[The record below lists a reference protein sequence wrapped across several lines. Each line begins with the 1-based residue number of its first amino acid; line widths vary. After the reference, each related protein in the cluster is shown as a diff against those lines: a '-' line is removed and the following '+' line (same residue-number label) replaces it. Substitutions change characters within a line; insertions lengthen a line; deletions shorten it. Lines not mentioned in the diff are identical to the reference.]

1 MISALGTWRRCVGAW
16 VWVVVVGVGGVTYGQ
31 TAPDKNGARPS
42 VLSLPSGPGSIEGL
56 GKSFQP
62 QLNTGA
68 VTYPVALK
76 LPAGPAG
83 FAPKLTLVYN
93 TGFGNGPLGRGWRLE
108 GPVAIERQTV
118 KGFPRYRDSERGGG
132 RDVFVFEGEELVPL
146 SNGTYRLEND
156 ESFRRFSPVAG
167 REGGPID
174 AWLIEDRDGTRH
186 WLGRHGGDAAGAV
199 SRVVNPELEDRSPFE
214 RTFRWR
220 EDAAEDVNGNRIEY
234 EYRTFADSPGVLYLE
249 RVTWR
254 AADVTD
260 ARHEVE
266 LRTEPRADRLS
277 DYRAGFEQGW
287 GRRYREIAVGS
298 HFDGS
303 LHRVRAY
310 ELAYDAREGA
320 VVVGDGNS
328 RNIGLGVSE
337 LHAVTEFGSD
347 RGWGGTGTRGTPLPP
362 TRFAYTPMR
371 LQPYG
376 EAEVARLAAL
386 RHGVRPHERDPLV
399 SGPVVRQ
406 LLQSTEGGATSPV
419 FDTPLHDSRVELA
432 DVDGDGLVD
441 ILDTRLGPG
450 RPRYTVARN
459 LGGGVF
465 QASRPVRR
473 HPGGADLGQHTADAQ
488 TWLSDANGDGVVDL
502 VQIIGRNAQ
511 RRTVIYENLASG
523 APGGEE
529 GFSDEP
535 VVRYGTPEF
544 VDTTR
549 PDVRQIDLNFDK
561 VSDVLVS
568 SERGLTGYI
577 GSANG
582 DWEPLVVANTA
593 PGSYRFAADLPGG
606 TRGPQ
611 PLVQLADLNGDR
623 LLDLVRVYVREPGVA
638 EVSYRPMTGPM
649 SWGAEVAL
657 GFADGDG
664 NRLSATARLRLP
676 GIGIDRLDPANR
688 WDAVRMLDANGDGL
702 SDLVFVETGRSVRVY
717 LNVHGDAFSGPYS
730 VDGVPPYRPRDRDN
744 PTLLRTADVNGN
756 GSVDLVFY
764 HRVGGPGLQGLW
776 YVDFLGGQKPGLLR
790 IADNGIGLRSYIR
803 YKSAVVDQIAARE
816 SGAPWAN
823 VAPVSTWVV
832 SGMVDDIGLDFN
844 LDGESDR
851 RVTTFRYR
859 DPYYDGFEKQF
870 RGFRFVQ
877 RVEWGDDIDPRTGLP
892 RRAEAVPGH
901 RTTVTR
907 FGFHTGE
914 PDGVDN
920 DDYLDGFDTEPR
932 AAVRVFDEWT
942 PFGGR
947 EEEALKGTL
956 FLQESVHPLALG
968 DGAADFDACARRL
981 ALEPVLFAGSTPCT
995 PDRYVYRREEHRW
1008 TIRRLYRPP
1017 AVVAPKGRRLQE
1029 EPFVIALGGMT
1040 VSFAHRVAVHTTLPE
1055 ANGVLR
1061 DVFDHPD
1068 APVAAAEPVVLKV
1081 EYEYDDFGNVTLERN
1096 WGVTAGRDPPLDDER
1111 VVRTTFARVLGAD
1124 GRIDPWILDRPATRR
1139 VEDEQGAFVAEERR
1153 FYDGAPF
1160 VGLPLGQLGRRG
1172 LVSRREGRVHDPAS
1186 AVPPLTWLPAD
1197 VTQPLPG
1204 PGDPRVDA
1212 PKWIVQERVAYDASG
1227 NRIAAAD
1234 GLARLAADGR
1244 LDPDSGHATLTTYD
1258 HVFRTFPV
1266 EERVRI
1272 GGGRPVLVFRA
1283 AYVSQET
1290 PYAAA
1295 VHWGHGVMTASWNP
1309 NGHRTDYLHDG
1320 HGRLTATRSP
1330 GDSDALPTVVFAYR
1344 PADPHRGLRYDY
1356 DRLGRLQPAGVPVR
1370 VPFDSAANLVVTDRR
1385 ETAGEEGVVRSAAF
1399 TTGLGT
1405 EVLRLEEDAP
1415 GGYAVMKATRI
1426 GLRGTPVFE
1435 AHPYRQ
1441 QTLEF
1446 RVPVLDAV
1454 GTELSSDPMDRVI
1467 RRLLPL
1473 EHDGPGAPRM
1483 ETRVHHL
1490 PLSEWRFDEEDIAS
1504 VDPVQNHRGTPLVL
1518 ESDGLERLVGVTE
1531 HVRRSNGV
1539 EPWRTLYFHDLND
1552 KLAGILDSQNNLRVM
1567 RHDGLGRRL
1576 ALHDINR
1583 GLLRFVFDG
1592 ADNVVETLDAKE
1604 HRITYRYDGANRLL
1618 SEDYHDAGQAFS
1630 AGRDY
1635 DPQQPLSEENRPDVL
1650 FTYDLPSG
1658 PVDLGGGLPVLPANT
1673 MGFLTGVSDLSGEE
1687 HVSYD
1692 ARGRV
1697 AWHSKLLGAS
1707 GAATAHRTA
1716 MTYDSADRLTGIEYP
1731 DGTRVAYH
1739 YNARGRTNRIDSDQL
1754 GIVLAAR
1761 SYTAAGLPELTTY
1774 GNGVE
1779 SSRDH
1784 DLRLRPRTITNF
1796 SPSERSTFMDY
1807 RYRYD
1812 GVSNVLVIQ
1821 DRREATDGE
1830 RFENSQSFAYDDLY
1844 RLTGA
1849 AYDTGHLVLAY
1860 DRTGNLTERR
1870 FVAADAATAE
1880 TSMPGRIYHGGSRGV
1895 TGRIGRATN
1904 DPGPQAPTSAENG
1917 RSYSYDA
1924 NGNLARRG
1932 DETLTWD
1939 FNDRLV
1945 GVEHPAFRA
1954 EYVYDYTGR
1963 RVTKRVWDGSPSR
1976 SGVAFETHYVSRYYH
1991 VVDGRTQRYV
2001 FDGGNRV
2008 ARALDN
2014 GDLMF
2019 YHQDLVTSNGAL
2031 TDASGSLI
2039 QSNAFMPFGGV
2050 RARHDRRQ
2058 ATADNG
2064 TPEYLFHQ
2072 KERDQETELLY
2083 FEARYVDDV
2092 IGRFIRVDPALIES
2106 PREFLETPQVLNGY
2120 AFAVNNSLRYT
2131 DSSGKTPLL
2140 VVPAM
2145 YASITAYAVSRG
2157 FVIYYGVQTAKS
2169 AYNVYLDPSARN
2181 FTDLG
2186 WDALGLTVSAAT
2198 LPVLSM
2204 KNLRLEWLANGIK
2217 FVGMKGA
2224 PGTGANYMSRRFALD
2239 LGHKSLTV
2247 HKIGPWSWPHGHIG
2261 GYYSLV
2267 PKHIPMEVAEGIL
2280 RTGIVAGGLLQRIDG
2295 GTSPGKEF
2303 PFGVPMAPMS
2313 SKSLS
2318 PTK

>member
-1 MISALGTWRRCVGAW
+1 M
-16 VWVVVVGVGGVTYGQ
+16 
-31 TAPDKNGARPS
+31 
-42 VLSLPSGPGSIEGL
+42 
-56 GKSFQP
+56 
-62 QLNTGA
+62 
-68 VTYPVALK
+68 TYPVALK

-199 SRVVNPELEDRSPFE
+199 SRVVNPRFEDGSPFE

-234 EYRTFADSPGVLYLE
+234 EYRTFADSPGVLYLA

-254 AADVTD
+254 AGDAAG

-266 LRTEPRADRLS
+266 FRTEPRADRLS

-320 VVVGDGNS
+320 VVVGDGDS

-376 EAEVARLAAL
+376 EAEVARLAGL
-386 RHGVRPHERDPLV
+386 RYGVRPHEPDPLV
-399 SGPVVRQ
+399 SGSVVRQ
-406 LLQSTEGGATSPV
+406 LLQSTEGGATNPV
-419 FDTPLHDSRVELA
+419 FDTPLHDSRVEFA

-441 ILDTRLGPG
+441 ILDTRLESG

-473 HPGGADLGQHTADAQ
+473 HPAGADLGQHTADAQ

-535 VVRYGTPEF
+535 VVMYGTPEL

-577 GSANG
+577 ASAGG
-582 DWEPLVVANTA
+582 DWEPWVVANPA
-593 PGSYRFAADLPGG
+593 PGNYRFAADLPGG

-611 PLVQLADLNGDR
+611 PLVQLADMNGDR
-623 LLDLVRVYVREPGVA
+623 LLDLVRVFVREPSVA
-638 EVSYRPMTGPM
+638 EVNYRPMTGPM

-702 SDLVFVETGRSVRVY
+702 SDLVFVEAGRSVRVY
-717 LNVHGDAFSGPYS
+717 LNVHGSAFSGPYS

-776 YVDFLGGQKPGLLR
+776 YVDFLGGQKPGLLQ

-803 YKSAVVDQIAARE
+803 YKSALVDQVAARE
-816 SGAPWAN
+816 GGAPWAN
-823 VAPVSTWVV
+823 VSPVSTWVV
-832 SGMVDDIGLDFN
+832 SGMVDDVGLDFN

-877 RVEWGDDIDPRTGLP
+877 RAEWGDDVDSRTGLP

-914 PDGVDN
+914 PDGLDN
-920 DDYLDGFDTEPR
+920 DDYLNGFDTEPR

-947 EEEALKGTL
+947 EEEALKGKL

-981 ALEPVLFAGSTPCT
+981 ALEPALFADSTTCT
-995 PDRYVYRREEHRW
+995 PNRYIYRREEHRW

-1029 EPFVIALGGMT
+1029 EPFVIALGGAT
-1040 VSFAHRVAVHTTLPE
+1040 VSFPHRVALRTTLPE

-1068 APVAAAEPVVLKV
+1068 APVAVAVSVTLEV

-1096 WGVTAGRDPPLDDER
+1096 WGVIAGRDPPLDDER
-1111 VVRTTFARVLGAD
+1111 VVRTTFARVRGAD
-1124 GRIDPWILDRPATRR
+1124 GRIDPWILDRQATRR
-1139 VEDEQGAFVAEERR
+1139 IEDERGAFVAEERR

-1172 LVSRREGRVHDPAS
+1172 LLSRREGRVHDPAT
-1186 AVPPLTWLPAD
+1186 AVPPLTWLPVD
-1197 VTQPLPG
+1197 VTEPLPG
-1204 PGDPRVDA
+1204 PGDPRADA
-1212 PKWIVQERVAYDASG
+1212 PEWIVQERVAYDASG
-1227 NRIAAAD
+1227 NRIAVAD
-1234 GLARLAADGR
+1234 GLARLAGDGG

-1258 HVFRTFPV
+1258 PVFRTFPV

-1272 GGGRPVLVFRA
+1272 GAGRPDLVFRA
-1283 AYVSQET
+1283 AYVSPAT

-1295 VHWGHGVMTASWNP
+1295 VHWGHGVMTTSWDP
-1309 NGHRTDYLHDG
+1309 NGHRTDYLHDR

-1330 GDSDALPTVVFAYR
+1330 GDTDALPTVVYTYR

-1356 DRLGRLQPAGVPVR
+1356 DRLGNLQPAGAPVR

-1385 ETAGEEGVVRSAAF
+1385 ETAGEERVFRSGAF
-1399 TTGLGT
+1399 STGLGT
-1405 EVLRLEEDAP
+1405 EVLRLEEDDRE
-1415 GGYAVMKATRI
+1415 GYAVIKATRV
-1426 GLRGTPVFE
+1426 GSRGTAVFE
-1435 AHPYRQ
+1435 AQPYRQ
-1441 QTLEF
+1441 PALDF
-1446 RVPVLDAV
+1446 RVPDLDAV
-1454 GTELSSDPMDRVI
+1454 GTDLTRDPLDRVT
-1467 RRLLPL
+1467 RRLLPA
-1473 EHDGPGAPRM
+1473 EDDAPVAPRM

-1490 PLSEWRFDEEDIAS
+1490 PLSERRFDEEDLAS
-1504 VDPVQNHRGTPLVL
+1504 VDPARNHRGTPLAL
-1518 ESDGLERLVGVTE
+1518 ESDGLGRLVGVTE
-1531 HVRRSNGV
+1531 HVRDGDGV
-1539 EPWRTLYFHDLND
+1539 AAWPTRYTHDLND
-1552 KLAGILDSQNNLRVM
+1552 KLAGILDSQSNLRVM
-1567 RHDGLGRRL
+1567 RHDGLGRRI

-1583 GLLRFVFDG
+1583 GLLRFVFDD
-1592 ADNVVETLDAKE
+1592 ADNVVETLDAKQQ
-1604 HRITYRYDGANRLL
+1604 RITYRYDGANRMVG
-1618 SEDYHDAGQAFS
+1618 EDYHDTGQWFS
-1630 AGRDY
+1630 AGHDH
-1635 DPQQPLSEENRPDVL
+1635 DPRQPLSETNRPDVL
-1650 FTYDLPSG
+1650 YTYDSPSG
-1658 PVDLGGGLPVLPANT
+1658 PIDLGDGSTVLPANT
-1673 MGFLTGVSDLSGEE
+1673 MGFLTGVSDPSGEE
-1687 HVSYD
+1687 HISYD
-1692 ARGRV
+1692 VRGRI
-1697 AWHSKLLGAS
+1697 AWEAKLLDAS
-1707 GAATAHRTA
+1707 GATAAHRTA

-1731 DGTRVAYH
+1731 DGIRVAYQ
-1739 YNARGRTNRIDSDQL
+1739 YDARGRTNRIDSDQL
-1754 GIVLAAR
+1754 GAIVTAR
-1761 SYTAAGLPELTTY
+1761 SHNAAGLPEQTTY
-1774 GNGVE
+1774 GNGVV
-1779 SSRDH
+1779 SSITYDP
-1784 DLRLRPRTITNF
+1784 RLRPRMTANH
-1796 SPSERSTFMDY
+1796 SQSERSTFMDY

-1812 GVSNVLVIQ
+1812 GASNVLAIDDQ
-1821 DRREATDGE
+1821 RQAIAGE
-1830 RFENSQSFAYDDLY
+1830 RFDNSQSFVYDDLY

-1849 AYDTGHLVLAY
+1849 VYHTGRLALTY
-1860 DRTGNLTERR
+1860 DRTGNLTGRR
-1870 FVAADAATAE
+1870 FFAVDERALE
-1880 TSMPGRIYHGGSRGV
+1880 TSMPGRIDHGGSAGV
-1895 TGRIGRATN
+1895 TGRIGRSA
-1904 DPGPQAPTSAENG
+1904 DEPGPQAPTSDESG
-1917 RSYSYDA
+1917 RTYAYDA

-1932 DETLTWD
+1932 VETLTWD
-1939 FNDRLV
+1939 FLDRLV
-1945 GVEHPAFRA
+1945 AVEHPEYRV

-1963 RVTKRVWDGSPSR
+1963 RVIKRVWNGPSPQRGPVS
-1976 SGVAFETHYVSRYYH
+1976 ETHYVSPYFH
-1991 VVDGRTQRYV
+1991 VVDGTAQRYIL
-2001 FDGGNRV
+2001 DGETKLARV
-2008 ARALDN
+2008 SVDN
-2014 GDLMF
+2014 SMVF
-2019 YHQDLVTSNGAL
+2019 YHLDLVTSIGAL
-2031 TDASGSLI
+2031 TDALGSVAQI
-2039 QSNAFMPFGGV
+2039 SAFLPFGEV
-2050 RARHDRRQ
+2050 RTRYNADSFREQ
-2058 ATADNG
+2058 TALV
-2064 TPEYLFHQ
+2064 EYLFHQ
-2072 KERDQETELLY
+2072 KERDRETGLLY
-2083 FEARYVDDV
+2083 FEARYMNPVA
-2092 IGRFIRVDPALIES
+2092 GRFTSVDPAVLEL
-2106 PREFLETPQVLNGY
+2106 PVGALETPQHLNGY
-2120 AFAVNNSLRYT
+2120 GFAGNNSLRYS
-2131 DSSGKTPLL
+2131 DSSGQWVQSLGFTLQGSWGNVGGEFSIYYVWDQEGNWGLSLSRGAGAVLPSSPAVVSGGFGYRFLGGVNTISDLEKGVVVDKTTVVRPLL
-2140 VVPAM
+2140 VGPAQQVFGGKGM
-2145 YASITAYAVSRG
+2145 AGFEYRVTVGTPDVSVSFGASRERLLFQGNGAAPSVENLPYRG
-2157 FVIYYGVQTAKS
+2157 EPM
-2169 AYNVYLDPSARN
+2169 NPD
-2181 FTDLG
+2181 
-2186 WDALGLTVSAAT
+2186 
-2198 LPVLSM
+2198 
-2204 KNLRLEWLANGIK
+2204 NG
-2217 FVGMKGA
+2217 
-2224 PGTGANYMSRRFALD
+2224 R
-2239 LGHKSLTV
+2239 
-2247 HKIGPWSWPHGHIG
+2247 
-2261 GYYSLV
+2261 
-2267 PKHIPMEVAEGIL
+2267 
-2280 RTGIVAGGLLQRIDG
+2280 
-2295 GTSPGKEF
+2295 
-2303 PFGVPMAPMS
+2303 
-2313 SKSLS
+2313 LS
-2318 PTK
+2318 P